1 MRLTQ
6 PAGLATRAVIAV
18 GISGIAL
25 TGSLA
30 VVLVLVLTLTIA
42 ISASLSD
49 FLEFAHILPPR
60 VIWPLIWLAAAVGGV
75 VWLARVIKQAI
86 RNERT
91 ELFERTT
98 PISDAPVDDRSAIQS
113 AVGRFSRQVDIPEPA
128 VRIDPTETPLAFT
141 MYRPVDPLSRA
152 DHGEMP
158 TIIIS
163 RGLIDTLSQ
172 REVSAVLAHETAHI
186 GNDDLRLVTAALV
199 PLIAAETLT
208 EDIGYTSNIF
218 EVCGHLLS
226 FVALVGIGVFSRGRE
241 MAADRGAVAITGD
254 PAALATALEKIDD
267 SSPAKPVSDLREHVR
282 STNAINIVPTLGTE
296 SVKSGLRSTHPSLE
310 ARIEQLRSL
319 AAD

>member
-18 GISGIAL
+18 GISGTVLAS
-25 TGSLA
+25 SLA
-30 VVLVLVLTLTIA
+30 VVLVLVITLAMA

-60 VIWPLIWLAAAVGGV
+60 AIWPLIWSAAAIGGV

-98 PISDAPVDDRSAIQS
+98 SISDAPVDERSAIQS
-113 AVGRFSRQVDIPEPA
+113 AVGRFSRQVDIHQPE

-141 MYRPVDPLSRA
+141 MYRPVDPLIRA
-152 DHGEMP
+152 IHSEIP
-158 TIIIS
+158 TIVIS

-172 REVSAVLAHETAHI
+172 RELSAVLAHEIAHI
-186 GNDDLRLVTAALV
+186 GNDDLRLLTAALV
-199 PLIAAETLT
+199 PLIATETLT
-208 EDIGYTSNIF
+208 EDVGYTSNIF
-218 EVCGHLLS
+218 EVCGYLLS

-267 SSPAKPVSDLREHVR
+267 SSPAKPISDLREHVR